1 MGQTATKRHVRFD
14 PPTPDIHF
22 AERFLRMYN
31 AKRMKVRDICSAW
44 LVRPKRVT
52 PQSDVE
58 LVTEK
63 QVFNFKLA
71 SRLEHVGDEHCER
84 VQDH

>member
-1 MGQTATKRHVRFD
+1 MLFRFARTARG
-14 PPTPDIHF
+14 
-22 AERFLRMYN
+22 
-31 AKRMKVRDICSAW
+31 
-44 LVRPKRVT
+44 VT

-63 QVFNFKLA
+63 QVLSFKLA
-71 SRLEHVGDEHCER
+71 SRLEHVGVEHCER